1 LTRGDALAAATA
13 AQQAGGSPPATLLGL
28 QAQLVAESESTVS
41 ELQNLTEDNPNY
53 AAAWLTL
60 SAAAETGGDR
70 RISLESARTGA
81 ELWPIDRWQE
91 RAEGL
96 QSRWVD
102 EPVAEAA
109 DLLARDLPESALEA
123 LEPALAAQPG
133 GREPVLLQASILLAM
148 DEPDRAEAAL
158 VVLPRDDEVTL
169 LAGRIAEARGDSGAA
184 LRIYS
189 SIQENPAAAKA
200 GIRIAED
207 RGEWQT
213 AMQLYQSLP
222 DDDPEKAGGLR
233 RAKLRWRLSV
243 MPSYVS
249 EALQAKDLTRE
260 ELAVILVSLAPRVE
274 TLPGGEVPL
283 LSDIMQL
290 PTQRE
295 ILAAVRVG
303 LVETDRFERLYYPH
317 RQATATEVR
326 TALDR
331 LGELLQ
337 IDGPRWCGA
346 EPDPCVAIEQPV
358 AGDRVA
364 NLVIE
369 MVARDAE

>member
-1 LTRGDALAAATA
+1 
-13 AQQAGGSPPATLLGL
+13 
-28 QAQLVAESESTVS
+28 
-41 ELQNLTEDNPNY
+41 
-53 AAAWLTL
+53 LTL
-60 SAAAETGGDR
+60 SAAAEADGQR
-70 RISLESARTGA
+70 RISLEAARTGA
-81 ELWPIDRWQE
+81 ELWPIDRWQQ
-91 RAEGL
+91 RAEAL
-96 QSRWVD
+96 QSSWVD

-109 DLLARDLPESALEA
+109 DLLERGLPESALEA

-133 GREPVLLQASILLAM
+133 GRQAVLLQASALLAM

-158 VVLPRDDEVTL
+158 VLLPRDDEVAL
-169 LAGRIAEARGDSGAA
+169 LAGRIAEARGDLGAA

-189 SIQENPAAAKA
+189 SIPENPAATEA

-222 DDDPEKAGGLR
+222 DDNPSKASGLR

-243 MPSYVS
+243 MPSYVT
-249 EALQAKDLTRE
+249 EALQSIDLTRE
-260 ELAVILVSLAPRVE
+260 ELAVIVVSLAPRVE

-295 ILAAVRVG
+295 ILAAVRMG
-303 LVETDRFERLYYPH
+303 LVETDRFERLYHPH
-317 RQATATEVR
+317 RQATAHEVR

-331 LGELLQ
+331 LGVLLQ
-337 IDGPRWCGA
+337 IDSPRWCGA
-346 EPDPCVAIEQPV
+346 EPDPCVAIEEPV

-364 NLVIE
+364 SIVIE
-369 MVARDAE
+369 MVAREEE